1 MTMPTPGV
9 IQNGVFIKR
18 IWVRNIL
25 RMPEKS
31 FTIDA
36 TTYNLKRQE
45 FHTIRIVVR
54 ETGEVYELPAGV
66 FDQLRVNYN
75 YGRGASYLVPVRKW
89 NKLSKQLTL

>member
-1 MTMPTPGV
+1 MTESTPGV
-9 IQNGVFIKR
+9 IQNGVFVKR
-18 IWVRNIL
+18 IWQRNIL

-36 TTYNLKRQE
+36 TSYNLTRPQ
-45 FHTIRIVVR
+45 FHTVRIVVR
-54 ETGEVYELPAGV
+54 ETGETYELPAGV

-89 NKLSKQLTL
+89 NKLSRQLTL